1 MSRSLKIIVIT
12 VAVIFALLLS
22 SMVIVPWQV
31 KKQGSHWI
39 AENTDRSLTIEKVYF
54 NPFTLTVEISGTK
67 LTEQNN
73 DQPFVVFKRLM
84 FSISPKSIIKQA
96 VILRR
101 IELDDL
107 FVNIEILGE
116 EEFNFSDFTQLE
128 NKDSETDTADESK
141 PLYFSLN
148 NIILT
153 NGSINFTDQT
163 STDKTQHQI
172 RQLLLNIPVIGN
184 IPYLVENYVEPKLSM
199 LLNDA
204 EVKVTGELKP
214 FKDSHE
220 TKLFLNFTGVDLAY
234 YAHHSPVSL
243 PLEVKEGT
251 LDFKINLSY
260 LVSKSAGPKLLL
272 DGKLALSDLD
282 LRGLDER
289 ELFRMSSLILDI
301 RQADIFSQDF
311 NISSLE
317 IHDPQVYVDRDRSGS
332 WNFQPILPPQETI
345 AAEQKSVAPED
356 EKEDSLPRLTIKK
369 LTLTSGQVHYRDDFG
384 PEGHGEYPQT
394 DANPARKDQLKIFEL
409 NFQAENLTYPDA
421 VKSPF
426 SLAMKVGKEG
436 DIKVAGSVVINPL
449 QLQAQ
454 TDISAFSL
462 PLLNEFLP
470 ANVKT
475 SLKSGKFYSTIA
487 VDLKQLPEKLS
498 GDFSGKLH
506 IDDFDLQDPI
516 GDDELLTWGNLDLTG
531 IKGTIAPLSL
541 QIKDVSLSDYVANIQ
556 ITPEGEVNLFSITA
570 AEAKADD
577 LALES
582 QPVKVEK
589 TVIAKETPPEEP
601 SADIQLST
609 LTLQGGTVSFV
620 DRHIKKTFSTT
631 MYDLGGQ
638 ITGLSSA
645 EEIRAKVDL
654 HGQLEKH
661 SPLTIKGEINP
672 LGQDLFADLTISF
685 KDIDLTPLSPYSGTY
700 IGYII
705 DKGTLYLD
713 LNYHIEGRKLSA
725 TNQVMIDQFTLGDTV
740 ESDQAMSIPIALA
753 IPILKDSNGEIHLNI
768 PITGDLDDP
777 SFSVGGTVV
786 SVITNGIIKVVT
798 SPLSLISSLIGG
810 DEGFTGIT
818 FASGLSTIDTDQ
830 LTNLKKLAEILA
842 THPALILEISGF
854 VDKEKDP
861 EAYRQEQLRKNPAG
875 DNSVGED
882 QLQDLARARARTVR
896 EALVAESEEIKSQ
909 LFLKKVDI
917 YQLPEDGSASRV
929 EFNITSK
936 K

>member
-1 MSRSLKIIVIT
+1 MSRSLKIIIIT

-73 DQPFVVFKRLM
+73 DQPFVAFKRLM

-96 VILRR
+96 VILHR

-116 EEFNFSDFTQLE
+116 EEFNFSDFTRLE
-128 NKDSETDTADESK
+128 NKDSETDTADESE

-243 PLEVKEGT
+243 PLEIKEGT

-260 LVSKSAGPKLLL
+260 LVSKSAGPKLVL

-301 RQADIFSQDF
+301 GQADIFSQDF
-311 NISSLE
+311 NVSSLE
-317 IHDPQVYVDRDRSGS
+317 IHDPQVYVDRDRSGN
-332 WNFQPILPPQETI
+332 WNFQPILPPQEKSV
-345 AAEQKSVAPED
+345 AEQKSVAPED

-369 LTLTSGQVHYRDDFG
+369 LALSSGQIHYRDDFG
-384 PEGHGEYPQT
+384 PEGNGEHPQT
-394 DANPARKDQLKIFEL
+394 DANPAKKDQLKIFDL

-421 VKSPF
+421 LKSPV
-426 SLAMKVGKEG
+426 SLTMKVGEEG
-436 DIKVAGSVVINPL
+436 DIKVAGSVVLNPL
-449 QLQAQ
+449 HLQAQ

-462 PLLNEFLP
+462 PLLNTFLP
-470 ANVKT
+470 ENVKT
-475 SLKSGKFYSTIA
+475 SLKSGKLYSAIT
-487 VDLKQLPEKLS
+487 VDLKQLPEELS

-506 IDDFDLQDPI
+506 INDFDLRDPI
-516 GDDELLTWGNLDLTG
+516 GDDELLTWGKLDLVG
-531 IKGTIAPLSL
+531 IKGTITPLSL

-556 ITPEGEVNLFSITA
+556 ITPEGEVNLSSITA
-570 AEAKADD
+570 AEAKADNS
-577 LALES
+577 ALES
-582 QPVKVEK
+582 PPVKVEK
-589 TVIAKETPPEEP
+589 TVTARETPSEKPPADIRIAKL
-601 SADIQLST
+601 A
-609 LTLQGGTVSFV
+609 LQGGTVSFV
-620 DRHIKKTFSTT
+620 DRHLTKIFSTT
-631 MYDLGGQ
+631 MYDLGGE

-645 EEIRAKVDL
+645 EEMRAKVDL

-661 SPLTIKGEINP
+661 SPLTISGEINP
-672 LGQDLFADLTISF
+672 LSQDLFADLTISF
-685 KDIDLTPLSPYSGTY
+685 KDIDLTSLSPYSGTY
-700 IGYII
+700 IGYMI
-705 DKGTLYLD
+705 DRGTLYLD
-713 LNYHIEGRKLSA
+713 LNYHIENRKLSS
-725 TNQVMIDQFTLGDTV
+725 TNQVLIDQFTLGATV
-740 ESDQAMSIPIALA
+740 ESDQATSMPVALA
-753 IPILKDSNGEIHLNI
+753 IPLLKNRNGEIHLNI
-768 PITGDLDDP
+768 PVSGDFDDP
-777 SFSVGGTVV
+777 SFSVAGTII
-786 SVITNGIIKVVT
+786 SVIGNVIVKVVT

-818 FASGLSTIDTDQ
+818 FPSGLSTIDSAQ
-830 LTNLKKLAEILA
+830 LSKLKKLAEILA
-842 THPALILEISGF
+842 THPALILEISSF
-854 VDKEKDP
+854 VDREKDP
-861 EAYRQEQLRKNPAG
+861 EAYRQELLRKNLGGNDLAG
-875 DNSVGED
+875 EE
-882 QLQDLARARARTVR
+882 QLQNLARARARTVR